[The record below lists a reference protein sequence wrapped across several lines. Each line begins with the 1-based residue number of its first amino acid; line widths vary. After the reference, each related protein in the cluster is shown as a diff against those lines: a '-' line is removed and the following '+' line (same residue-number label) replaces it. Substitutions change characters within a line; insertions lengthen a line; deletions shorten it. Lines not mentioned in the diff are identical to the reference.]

1 MQAARR
7 NLLKTGLMCTGA
19 AAAAG
24 VSLPASAAVE
34 PKSKI
39 AREEWDVVVVGAGFA
54 GLCAALEAKEKGAK
68 VLLIEKM
75 GRPDC
80 TSAYSSGWIAATKT
94 RYQDKDDDSKELY
107 FKEMMEV
114 SGGRSDPA
122 LIRAYAEIARESVD
136 WLGDR
141 SVYFHVGPSQLEG
154 FPDEVVRM
162 MLNPMAVEM
171 VLFAARG
178 LDRRRPEASR
188 RLLELATIEEVRLAR
203 RLPPHFAPLPR
214 SPRLQAIAM
223 EFASFEKAEWM
234 MEDWAAFAGMS
245 VRTLSRQVQ
254 AETGL
259 TFRNWRLQHVLL
271 VSLGQLAR
279 ETSVEEAALTAGYQN
294 TSAFISAFRQ
304 VFGMTSGEYRR
315 TLQGA

>member
-1 MQAARR
+1 
-7 NLLKTGLMCTGA
+7 
-19 AAAAG
+19 
-24 VSLPASAAVE
+24 
-34 PKSKI
+34 
-39 AREEWDVVVVGAGFA
+39 
-54 GLCAALEAKEKGAK
+54 
-68 VLLIEKM
+68 
-75 GRPDC
+75 
-80 TSAYSSGWIAATKT
+80 
-94 RYQDKDDDSKELY
+94 
-107 FKEMMEV
+107 
-114 SGGRSDPA
+114 
-122 LIRAYAEIARESVD
+122 
-136 WLGDR
+136 
-141 SVYFHVGPSQLEG
+141 
-154 FPDEVVRM
+154 M

-188 RLLELATIEEVRLAR
+188 RLLALATIEEVRLAR

-214 SPRLQAIAM
+214 SPRLQTLAM
-223 EFASFEKAEWM
+223 EFASFEKAEWT

-271 VSLGQLAR
+271 VFLGQLAR

-304 VFGMTSGEYRR
+304 VFGMTPGEYRR
-315 TLQGA
+315 TLQGS

>member
-1 MQAARR
+1 MTARSYATKWPAAF
-7 NLLKTGLMCTGA
+7 NPDDPTVLS
-19 AAAAG
+19 
-24 VSLPASAAVE
+24 VAAVVDE
-34 PKSKI
+34 HV
-39 AREEWDVVVVGAGFA
+39 DVSADSPQLPLHTHPTGQLALSVGGLVGLQLESGYWSIPA
-54 GLCAALEAKEKGAK
+54 LCAIWVPPGVPHTG
-68 VLLIEKM
+68 VLGLD
-75 GRPDC
+75 G
-80 TSAYSSGWIAATKT
+80 
-94 RYQDKDDDSKELY
+94 
-107 FKEMMEV
+107 
-114 SGGRSDPA
+114 
-122 LIRAYAEIARESVD
+122 
-136 WLGDR
+136 R

-188 RLLELATIEEVRLAR
+188 RL
-203 RLPPHFAPLPR
+203 PPHFAPLPR

-223 EFASFEKAEWM
+223 EFASFEKAEWT

-304 VFGMTSGEYRR
+304 VFGMTPGEYRR
-315 TLQGA
+315 TLQGS

>member
-1 MQAARR
+1 MFKMKKLALAGA
-7 NLLKTGLMCTGA
+7 LAMIA
-19 AAAAG
+19 AAATAAQPRAR
-24 VSLPASAAVE
+24 STAPPAT
-34 PKSKI
+34 
-39 AREEWDVVVVGAGFA
+39 R
-54 GLCAALEAKEKGAK
+54 
-68 VLLIEKM
+68 
-75 GRPDC
+75 
-80 TSAYSSGWIAATKT
+80 ATN
-94 RYQDKDDDSKELY
+94 S
-107 FKEMMEV
+107 
-114 SGGRSDPA
+114 RS
-122 LIRAYAEIARESVD
+122 
-136 WLGDR
+136 
-141 SVYFHVGPSQLEG
+141 
-154 FPDEVVRM
+154 
-162 MLNPMAVEM
+162 
-171 VLFAARG
+171 FAACG

-188 RLLELATIEEVRLAR
+188 SLLALATIEEVRLAR

-223 EFASFEKAEWM
+223 EFASFEKAEWT
-234 MEDWAAFAGMS
+234 MEDWPAFAGMS

-304 VFGMTSGEYRR
+304 VCGMTPGEYRR

>member
-1 MQAARR
+1 M
-7 NLLKTGLMCTGA
+7 LGLDA
-19 AAAAG
+19 
-24 VSLPASAAVE
+24 
-34 PKSKI
+34 
-39 AREEWDVVVVGAGFA
+39 
-54 GLCAALEAKEKGAK
+54 
-68 VLLIEKM
+68 
-75 GRPDC
+75 
-80 TSAYSSGWIAATKT
+80 
-94 RYQDKDDDSKELY
+94 
-107 FKEMMEV
+107 
-114 SGGRSDPA
+114 
-122 LIRAYAEIARESVD
+122 
-136 WLGDR
+136 R

-188 RLLELATIEEVRLAR
+188 RL
-203 RLPPHFAPLPR
+203 PPHFAPLPR

-223 EFASFEKAEWM
+223 EFASFEKAEWT

-304 VFGMTSGEYRR
+304 VFGMTPGEYRR
-315 TLQGA
+315 TLQGS

>member
-1 MQAARR
+1 MFKMKKLALAGA
-7 NLLKTGLMCTGA
+7 LAMIA
-19 AAAAG
+19 AAATAT
-24 VSLPASAAVE
+24 SPTTSPTAMPRARSTAPPAT
-34 PKSKI
+34 
-39 AREEWDVVVVGAGFA
+39 R
-54 GLCAALEAKEKGAK
+54 
-68 VLLIEKM
+68 
-75 GRPDC
+75 
-80 TSAYSSGWIAATKT
+80 ATN
-94 RYQDKDDDSKELY
+94 S
-107 FKEMMEV
+107 
-114 SGGRSDPA
+114 RS
-122 LIRAYAEIARESVD
+122 
-136 WLGDR
+136 
-141 SVYFHVGPSQLEG
+141 
-154 FPDEVVRM
+154 
-162 MLNPMAVEM
+162 
-171 VLFAARG
+171 FAACG

-188 RLLELATIEEVRLAR
+188 SLLALATIEEVRLAR

-223 EFASFEKAEWM
+223 EFASLEKAEWT

-245 VRTLSRQVQ
+245 VRTLSCQVQ

-304 VFGMTSGEYRR
+304 VFGMTPGEYRR